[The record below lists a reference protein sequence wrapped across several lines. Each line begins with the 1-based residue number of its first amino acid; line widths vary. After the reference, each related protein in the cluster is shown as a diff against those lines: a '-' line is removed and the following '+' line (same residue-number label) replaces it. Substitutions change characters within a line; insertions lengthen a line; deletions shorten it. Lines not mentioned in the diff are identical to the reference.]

1 LICVANAPDK
11 DGPTVEQTRVFEATL
26 RHIIRAMRISRH
38 FWALD
43 LGPATAPEHLENLP
57 QAIFLAAA
65 SARVVFANAAAKAFL
80 DAGDGMLLRDGRLAT
95 ADGSD
100 VLAKLIA
107 SCARTSAALGGPG
120 GELTVPRDLRR
131 PPLQVTVTPIRSKA
145 RLADVP

>member
-1 LICVANAPDK
+1 
-11 DGPTVEQTRVFEATL
+11 VFEATL
-26 RHIIRAMRISRH
+26 RHIIRAVRISRH

-65 SARVVFANAAAKAFL
+65 SARVVFANAAAKALL
-80 DAGDGMLLRDGRLAT
+80 DAGDGMLLRDGRLAI

-107 SCARTSAALGGPG
+107 SCARTSPALGGPG

-145 RLADVP
+145 REMAARQPRGGAASPMRRLKPR